1 MQYEWA
7 KKIENLKLLINNIE
21 EFLRRNKFNVKT
33 TASNDES
40 QFKILAIPTTE
51 TEIRQPFTIEV
62 KRTTNGTTID
72 FAPTN
77 KNDESIKIG
86 ILSQFMIGGLLIMKG
101 ANKKEKMDAL
111 ETEFW
116 AHIQEFI
123 AGLNS

>member
-7 KKIENLKLLINNIE
+7 KKIENLKLLINSIE
-21 EFLRRNKFNVKT
+21 EFLRRKRFNVKT
-33 TASNDES
+33 TASNGES
-40 QFKILAIPTTE
+40 QFKTLAIPTME
-51 TEIRQPFTIEV
+51 TEVRQPFTIEV

-77 KNDESIKIG
+77 KNEESIKIG

-101 ANKKEKMDAL
+101 ANKKEKLDAL

-116 AHIQEFI
+116 AQIQEFI
-123 AGLNS
+123 ASLNS